1 MYYLDL
7 LSYSE
12 AELLELKYDAPIL
25 DAQGVDTGQ
34 TQLTQLE
41 RPHRGT
47 LRALL
52 GYAYLRQNVHRNPIT
67 PINCMNIDLQAFFNY
82 QCSGDFI
89 VFNNSSFP
97 QPLVSKPDHR
107 KPLDSSPDTLLP
119 TQMETNPDSH
129 LATVRNEFAPKHGEL
144 QQPMSDKSDRQATVD
159 VISNQY
165 SDTISPTTIVSSALQ
180 PSIRTSDGANILNGS
195 RATQLVGAQSTIS
208 RPTLNKRDIAND
220 VIFDSNLEWDQTLLD
235 SNIDKLDEQGKGE
248 RPFDRVGILKNSKT
262 ILTLNEA
269 SEDETLDQLD
279 DFDTATDLNDTSIG
293 NATLVSNLDW
303 DQTLLDPRSGDLVC
317 SVSADSTSHGLLLQ
331 LPDASMGSDSDALLP
346 EQDET
351 DEYPM
356 DLENGEQQC
365 VTSRSIHSVQ
375 RTNEHFKIVVDDKSP
390 KVGGR
395 QRLTTPDSFVLP
407 LDISNGLPY
416 LRMRSPT
423 DRELSNPDIPHVV
436 LTSDTDWEPSVLDH
450 LIDNMEEWAKS
461 VPDHDPGDEE
471 HLFDLVGVLK
481 NNYLL
486 RILN

>member
-1 MYYLDL
+1 MLALCRDGCINFMDL
-7 LSYSE
+7 LSYSA

-52 GYAYLRQNVHRNPIT
+52 GYAYLCQNVHRDPIT
-67 PINCMNIDLQAFFNY
+67 PINCMNIDVQAFFNY

-89 VFNNSSFP
+89 VFNHSSLP
-97 QPLVSKPDHR
+97 QPLVSKPDHC
-107 KPLDSSPDTLLP
+107 KPIDSSPDILRP

-144 QQPMSDKSDRQATVD
+144 QRPMSDKSDRQATVD

-165 SDTISPTTIVSSALQ
+165 SDTTSPTTIVSSALQ
-180 PSIRTSDGANILNGS
+180 PSIRTSDGVNILNGS
-195 RATQLVGAQSTIS
+195 RATQLVGAQSTMS
-208 RPTLNKRDIAND
+208 RTTLNKHDIAND

-235 SNIDKLDEQGKGE
+235 PNIDRLDKQGKGE
-248 RPFDRVGILKNSKT
+248 RPFDRVGILKSSKT

-269 SEDETLDQLD
+269 SDDTLDRLD
-279 DFDTATDLNDTSIG
+279 DFDTAMDLNDTGIG

-303 DQTLLDPRSGDLVC
+303 DQPILDPHSGDLGR
-317 SVSADSTSHGLLLQ
+317 SVSADSPSHGLLHQ
-331 LPDASMGSDSDALLP
+331 LPEASMGSDSDALLP

-365 VTSRSIHSVQ
+365 VMSD
-375 RTNEHFKIVVDDKSP
+375 ELAVVPATKHLTTIAT
-390 KVGGR
+390 KNNLVLR
-395 QRLTTPDSFVLP
+395 QRRNRFYVANVVTTLATKTNLVL
-407 LDISNGLPY
+407 
-416 LRMRSPT
+416 R
-423 DRELSNPDIPHVV
+423 
-436 LTSDTDWEPSVLDH
+436 
-450 LIDNMEEWAKS
+450 
-461 VPDHDPGDEE
+461 
-471 HLFDLVGVLK
+471 
-481 NNYLL
+481 
-486 RILN
+486 